1 MDDTINDTSRNDAAE
16 RDQARH
22 TLSAE
27 ETSVTRHFFNRV
39 LREVHDTPR
48 NDAAE
53 RDQARHTLSAE
64 ETSSIFA
71 EAGVPRSVRTVQ
83 RYCKKG
89 HLACAVDTE
98 ISEKYLIDRNSVER
112 RIKELQQLDRILRS
126 TGDATSREETRHD
139 AAGHATSRHDGSENT
154 TGKIAELEQENLQL
168 TIDRAAKEQ
177 VINQLVKERKEH
189 VAQMTEQGRQIG
201 ILETRLKQIE
211 APSPQAREPHRTAEL
226 PQEGEGDN
234 SHEKNHNAGVQ

>member
-22 TLSAE
+22 TLSAG
-27 ETSVTRHFFNRV
+27 ETSV
-39 LREVHDTPR
+39 
-48 NDAAE
+48 
-53 RDQARHTLSAE
+53 
-64 ETSSIFA
+64 IFA

-89 HLACAVDTE
+89 HLYCITIDTE

-112 RIKELQQLDRILRS
+112 RIKELQQLDRVLRS

-139 AAGHATSRHDGSENT
+139 AAGHGTSRQDESEDT

-177 VINQLVKERKEH
+177 VINQLVIERKEH

-201 ILETRLKQIE
+201 VLETRLKQIE
-211 APSPQAREPHRTAEL
+211 APRDQAPEPHPDNRTSARRRR
-226 PQEGEGDN
+226 G
-234 SHEKNHNAGVQ
+234 

>member
-27 ETSVTRHFFNRV
+27 ETSV
-39 LREVHDTPR
+39 
-48 NDAAE
+48 
-53 RDQARHTLSAE
+53 
-64 ETSSIFA
+64 IFA

-89 HLACAVDTE
+89 HLACITIDTE

-126 TGDATSREETRHD
+126 TVDATSREETRHD
-139 AAGHATSRHDGSENT
+139 AAGHATPRHDGSENT

-189 VAQMTEQGRQIG
+189 VAQLTEQGRQIG

-211 APSPQAREPHRTAEL
+211 APRDQARESHRTTDPPNEE
-226 PQEGEGDN
+226 EGERGHTEN
-234 SHEKNHNAGVQ
+234 TAAV

>member
-1 MDDTINDTSRNDAAE
+1 MGDTTNDTTRNGATE

-27 ETSVTRHFFNRV
+27 ETSV
-39 LREVHDTPR
+39 L
-48 NDAAE
+48 
-53 RDQARHTLSAE
+53 
-64 ETSSIFA
+64 FA
-71 EAGVPRSVRTVQ
+71 EAGVPRSIRTVQ

-89 HLACAVDTE
+89 HLDCITIDTE

-139 AAGHATSRHDGSENT
+139 AAEHATPRHDGSENT

-189 VAQMTEQGRQIG
+189 VVQMTEQGRQIG
-201 ILETRLKQIE
+201 ILETHLKQIE
-211 APSPQAREPHRTAEL
+211 APRDQAHEPRRTAEF

-234 SHEKNHNAGVQ
+234 SHEENHNAGVQ

>member
-27 ETSVTRHFFNRV
+27 ETSV
-39 LREVHDTPR
+39 
-48 NDAAE
+48 
-53 RDQARHTLSAE
+53 
-64 ETSSIFA
+64 IFA
-71 EAGVPRSVRTVQ
+71 DAGVPRSVRTVQ

-89 HLACAVDTE
+89 HLDCITIDTE
-98 ISEKYLIDRNSVER
+98 ISEKYLIERNSVER

-126 TGDATSREETRHD
+126 TVDATSREETRHD
-139 AAGHATSRHDGSENT
+139 APGHATSRHDRSENT
-154 TGKIAELEQENLQL
+154 STKSAELEQENLQL

-177 VINQLVKERKEH
+177 VINHLVKERKEQ
-189 VAQMTEQGRQIG
+189 VAQLTEQGRQIG

-211 APSPQAREPHRTAEL
+211 APRDQAREPQQTGEFLRE
-226 PQEGEGDN
+226 EEGDN
-234 SHEKNHNAGVQ
+234 SHEENHNAGVQ

>member
-1 MDDTINDTSRNDAAE
+1 
-16 RDQARH
+16 
-22 TLSAE
+22 
-27 ETSVTRHFFNRV
+27 V
-39 LREVHDTPR
+39 
-48 NDAAE
+48 
-53 RDQARHTLSAE
+53 
-64 ETSSIFA
+64 IFA

-89 HLACAVDTE
+89 HLDCITVDTE

-112 RIKELQQLDRILRS
+112 RIKELQQLDRVLRS
-126 TGDATSREETRHD
+126 TGDATSREETRHG
-139 AAGHATSRHDGSENT
+139 AAGHYMSRHDGSESS

-168 TIDRAAKEQ
+168 KIDRAAKEQ
-177 VINQLVKERKEH
+177 VINQFVIERKEH

-211 APSPQAREPHRTAEL
+211 PPDAQVRETRRIAEF

-234 SHEKNHNAGVQ
+234 SHEENHIEGVQ

>member
-27 ETSVTRHFFNRV
+27 ETSV
-39 LREVHDTPR
+39 
-48 NDAAE
+48 
-53 RDQARHTLSAE
+53 
-64 ETSSIFA
+64 IFA

-89 HLACAVDTE
+89 HLACITVDTE

-112 RIKELQQLDRILRS
+112 RIKELQQLDRVLRS
-126 TGDATSREETRHD
+126 TVVATSREETRHD
-139 AAGHATSRHDGSENT
+139 AAERGTSRHDGSEDT
-154 TGKIAELEQENLQL
+154 AGKIAELEEKNFQL

-177 VINQLVKERKEH
+177 VINHFVKERKEH
-189 VAQMTEQGRQIG
+189 VAKLTEQGRQIG

-211 APSPQAREPHRTAEL
+211 APRDTARESHRTTEL
-226 PQEGEGDN
+226 PKEGEGERGQTENTAD
-234 SHEKNHNAGVQ
+234 V

>member
-1 MDDTINDTSRNDAAE
+1 MDDTINDTARNNATE
-16 RDQARH
+16 CDQARH

-27 ETSVTRHFFNRV
+27 ETSV
-39 LREVHDTPR
+39 
-48 NDAAE
+48 
-53 RDQARHTLSAE
+53 
-64 ETSSIFA
+64 IFA
-71 EAGVPRSVRTVQ
+71 DAGVPRSVRTVQ

-89 HLACAVDTE
+89 HLDCITIDTE

-126 TGDATSREETRHD
+126 TVDATSREETRH
-139 AAGHATSRHDGSENT
+139 AAAEHATPRHDGSEIT

-177 VINQLVKERKEH
+177 VINQLVNERKEH

-211 APSPQAREPHRTAEL
+211 VAKLHGYLVDRVEQTTKEADNMTPDELTAEL
-226 PQEGEGDN
+226 
-234 SHEKNHNAGVQ
+234 ARVQAELDALENPPATENKSPTQH

>member
-27 ETSVTRHFFNRV
+27 ETS
-39 LREVHDTPR
+39 
-48 NDAAE
+48 A
-53 RDQARHTLSAE
+53 
-64 ETSSIFA
+64 IFA
-71 EAGVPRSVRTVQ
+71 DAGVPRSVRTVQ
-83 RYCKKG
+83 RYCQKG
-89 HLACAVDTE
+89 HLACITVDTE

-112 RIKELQQLDRILRS
+112 RIKELQQLDRILSS
-126 TGDATSREETRHD
+126 TGDATSREETRHG
-139 AAGHATSRHDGSENT
+139 AAERAMPRHDGSENT
-154 TGKIAELEQENLQL
+154 TGKIAVLEQENLQL

-189 VAQMTEQGRQIG
+189 VVQMTEQGRQIG

-211 APSPQAREPHRTAEL
+211 APRDQVREPHRTTEL
-226 PQEGEGDN
+226 PQEGEGDKLF
-234 SHEKNHNAGVQ
+234 SEIQEDDVQLG

>member
-16 RDQARH
+16 RDQAQH

-27 ETSVTRHFFNRV
+27 ETSV
-39 LREVHDTPR
+39 
-48 NDAAE
+48 
-53 RDQARHTLSAE
+53 
-64 ETSSIFA
+64 IFA
-71 EAGVPRSVRTVQ
+71 DAGVPRSVRTVQ
-83 RYCKKG
+83 RYCKKR
-89 HLACAVDTE
+89 HLDCITIDTE
-98 ISEKYLIDRNSVER
+98 ISEKYVIDQNSVER

-126 TGDATSREETRHD
+126 TVDATSREETRHD

-177 VINQLVKERKEH
+177 VINHLVKERNEH

-211 APSPQAREPHRTAEL
+211 APRDQAREPRRATEL
-226 PQEGEGDN
+226 PQEGEGDKLFSEN
-234 SHEKNHNAGVQ
+234 QADDVQLG

>member
-27 ETSVTRHFFNRV
+27 ETSV
-39 LREVHDTPR
+39 
-48 NDAAE
+48 
-53 RDQARHTLSAE
+53 
-64 ETSSIFA
+64 IFA
-71 EAGVPRSVRTVQ
+71 DAGVPRSVRTVQ

-89 HLACAVDTE
+89 HLACITVDTE

-126 TGDATSREETRHD
+126 TVDATSREETRHA
-139 AAGHATSRHDGSENT
+139 AAGHATSRHDGSEYT

-177 VINQLVKERKEH
+177 VINHLVNERKEH
-189 VAQMTEQGRQIG
+189 VAQLTEQGRQIG

-211 APSPQAREPHRTAEL
+211 APRDQPRGPHRTTEL
-226 PQEGEGDN
+226 PNEEEWER
-234 SHEKNHNAGVQ
+234 SHTENTADI

>member
-27 ETSVTRHFFNRV
+27 ETSV
-39 LREVHDTPR
+39 
-48 NDAAE
+48 
-53 RDQARHTLSAE
+53 
-64 ETSSIFA
+64 IFA
-71 EAGVPRSVRTVQ
+71 DAGVPRSVRTVQ

-89 HLACAVDTE
+89 HLDCITIDTE

-112 RIKELQQLDRILRS
+112 RIKELQQLDRLLRS
-126 TGDATSREETRHD
+126 TVDATSREETRHD
-139 AAGHATSRHDGSENT
+139 AAERATPRHDGSEDT

-177 VINQLVKERKEH
+177 VINHLVKERKEN
-189 VAQMTEQGRQIG
+189 VAQLTEQGRQIG

-211 APSPQAREPHRTAEL
+211 APRDQAREPHPTAEL
-226 PQEGEGDN
+226 PQGGEGDN
-234 SHEKNHNAGVQ
+234 SHEENHNAGVQ

>member
-27 ETSVTRHFFNRV
+27 ETSV
-39 LREVHDTPR
+39 
-48 NDAAE
+48 
-53 RDQARHTLSAE
+53 
-64 ETSSIFA
+64 IFA

-89 HLACAVDTE
+89 HLACITVDTE

-112 RIKELQQLDRILRS
+112 RVKELQQLDRILRS

-139 AAGHATSRHDGSENT
+139 AAGHAAPRHDGSENST
-154 TGKIAELEQENLQL
+154 RKIAELEQNNLQL

-177 VINQLVKERKEH
+177 VINQLVNERKEH
-189 VAQMTEQGRQIG
+189 VAQLTEQGRQIG
-201 ILETRLKQIE
+201 ILETRLQQIE
-211 APSPQAREPHRTAEL
+211 APRDQAREPRRTTEL
-226 PQEGEGDN
+226 PQEGEGDKLFSEN
-234 SHEKNHNAGVQ
+234 QADDVQLG

>member
-27 ETSVTRHFFNRV
+27 ETSV
-39 LREVHDTPR
+39 
-48 NDAAE
+48 
-53 RDQARHTLSAE
+53 
-64 ETSSIFA
+64 IFA
-71 EAGVPRSVRTVQ
+71 DAGVPRSVRTVQ

-89 HLACAVDTE
+89 HLHCITIDTE

-126 TGDATSREETRHD
+126 TVDATSREETRHD
-139 AAGHATSRHDGSENT
+139 AAGHAAPRHDGSKVT
-154 TGKIAELEQENLQL
+154 TGKIASLEQENLQL

-177 VINQLVKERKEH
+177 VINHLVKERKEH
-189 VAQMTEQGRQIG
+189 VAQLTEQGRQIG

-211 APSPQAREPHRTAEL
+211 APRDQVQEPTEL

-234 SHEKNHNAGVQ
+234 SYEVNPNAGVQ

>member
-1 MDDTINDTSRNDAAE
+1 MDDTINDTWRNDAAE

-27 ETSVTRHFFNRV
+27 ETSV
-39 LREVHDTPR
+39 
-48 NDAAE
+48 
-53 RDQARHTLSAE
+53 
-64 ETSSIFA
+64 IFA
-71 EAGVPRSVRTVQ
+71 DAGVPRSVRTVQ

-89 HLACAVDTE
+89 HLDCITIDTE

-139 AAGHATSRHDGSENT
+139 AAEHATSRHDGSENS
-154 TGKIAELEQENLQL
+154 TGKIMELEQANLQL

-177 VINQLVKERKEH
+177 VINQLVTERKEH

-211 APSPQAREPHRTAEL
+211 APRAQAREPRRIMEF

-234 SHEKNHNAGVQ
+234 SHEENHDAGVQ

>member
-1 MDDTINDTSRNDAAE
+1 MDDTIIDPSRDDAAE
-16 RDQARH
+16 RDQARY

-27 ETSVTRHFFNRV
+27 ETSV
-39 LREVHDTPR
+39 
-48 NDAAE
+48 
-53 RDQARHTLSAE
+53 
-64 ETSSIFA
+64 IFA

-89 HLACAVDTE
+89 HLYCITIDTE

-112 RIKELQQLDRILRS
+112 RIKELQQLDRVLRS

-139 AAGHATSRHDGSENT
+139 AAGHGTSRQDESEDT

-177 VINQLVKERKEH
+177 VINHLVKERKEH
-189 VAQMTEQGRQIG
+189 VAQLTEQGRQIG
-201 ILETRLKQIE
+201 ILKTRLKQIE
-211 APSPQAREPHRTAEL
+211 APRDQVREPHQTTEL

-234 SHEKNHNAGVQ
+234 SHEENHNAGVQ